1 VCRNCG
7 SPSTRAFASQRRYH
21 YITPLDDNQ
30 WSARKVRQEGSP
42 ERYRFGDATLYDCEI
57 ELKDSKEKGYLL
69 VVRAIRIEWDYGKR
83 TVEAQMRLLFFP
95 FHKQF
100 FQDLQEFRYIVFRDE
115 PYPFNKDFSVF
126 VSEYISLSYY
136 LPPGNLGMFIL

>member
-1 VCRNCG
+1 VVC
-7 SPSTRAFASQRRYH
+7 SQ
-21 YITPLDDNQ
+21 
-30 WSARKVRQEGSP
+30 SRQEGSP